1 MTVTRRNTT
10 LYALLLKTLEV
21 VLPTQVDC
29 GCHGQNHGQDLC
41 VPLQRSRRR
50 GIRRHGSQPESGDS
64 SIRFQPSAPEHPD
77 MEKRPVNGENHA
89 VYPDA
94 NGFRSHPL
102 AEAGEASRG
111 ELGAAKG

>member
-1 MTVTRRNTT
+1 
-10 LYALLLKTLEV
+10 
-21 VLPTQVDC
+21 
-29 GCHGQNHGQDLC
+29 
-41 VPLQRSRRR
+41 
-50 GIRRHGSQPESGDS
+50 
-64 SIRFQPSAPEHPD
+64 